1 MKELGDVLVGAESGV
16 GPSEE
21 ESVVITAG
29 PMAGLLGGE
38 PSKTLQ
44 DARFVIGDYIDCAV
58 FLPGNGS
65 SVDGHVDAGRRGVR
79 DYSGSGRGVP
89 REDYDRFG
97 GRGGGRGGPFR
108 GGRPGEGWGVPS
120 GEWRRGE
127 RLPDGGVGR
136 NYGGRGRVRGY

>member
-1 MKELGDVLVGAESGV
+1 MKELGDVIVGAENGV

-29 PMAGLLGGE
+29 PMAGVLGGE

-58 FLPGNGS
+58 FPPGNGS
-65 SVDGHVDAGRRGVR
+65 NVDGHTDAGRRGGR

-97 GRGGGRGGPFR
+97 GRSGGRGGGFR

-127 RLPDGGVGR
+127 RLPDGGLGR
-136 NYGGRGRVRGY
+136 GYGGRGRGRGH

>member
-1 MKELGDVLVGAESGV
+1 M
-16 GPSEE
+16 
-21 ESVVITAG
+21 VITAG

-65 SVDGHVDAGRRGVR
+65 NVDGHADVGRRGGR
-79 DYSGSGRGVP
+79 DYSGSGRGGP
-89 REDYDRFG
+89 REEYDRFG
-97 GRGGGRGGPFR
+97 GRSGGRVGGFR
-108 GGRPGEGWGVPS
+108 GGRTGEGLGVPP
-120 GEWRRGE
+120 GDWRRGE

-136 NYGGRGRVRGY
+136 GYGGRGRVKGY